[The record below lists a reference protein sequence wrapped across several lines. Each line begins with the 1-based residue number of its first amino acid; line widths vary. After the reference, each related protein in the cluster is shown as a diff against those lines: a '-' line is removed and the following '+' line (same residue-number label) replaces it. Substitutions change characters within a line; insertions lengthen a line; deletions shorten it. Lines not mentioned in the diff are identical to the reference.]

1 MNQETLI
8 DIQNLQVYFPIR
20 SGLFQ
25 RQTGVVKAVDD
36 VSLTI
41 HKGETVGLV
50 GESGCGKTTIGRAI
64 VRLNQPNGGKI
75 MYQGQDLLAAK
86 GNELRNLRKDIQIV
100 FQDPYSSLNP
110 RKTVRHLISEVLT
123 VQKGCTPREA
133 GEKVEDLMVQVGLNP
148 VYADRYPHEFSGGQ
162 RQRVAIA
169 KALALQPKF
178 IVCDEAVSALD
189 VSIQSQIINLLL
201 DLKEK
206 YGITY
211 LFISHAMNVVEH
223 LSDRVAVMYLGKLME
238 YAPAEELFSSPAHP
252 YTKALLSAVPLLS
265 GQETRKRIVLEGDVP
280 SASHIP
286 SGCRFHTRCYMADE
300 RCRTEEPC
308 MREICPGH
316 FACCHKV

>member
-25 RQTGVVKAVDD
+25 RKTGVVKAVDD
-36 VSLTI
+36 VSLSI

-75 MYQGQDLLAAK
+75 LYQGQDLLTAK
-86 GNELRNLRKDIQIV
+86 GNELRSLRKDIQIV

-110 RKTVRHLISEVLT
+110 RKTVRHLISEVLM
-123 VQKGCTPREA
+123 VQKGCTPKEA
-133 GEKVEDLMVQVGLNP
+133 GEKVEDLMIQVGLNP

-223 LSDRVAVMYLGKLME
+223 LSDRVAVMV
-238 YAPAEELFSSPAHP
+238 H
-252 YTKALLSAVPLLS
+252 LSHLD
-265 GQETRKRIVLEGDVP
+265 K
-280 SASHIP
+280 
-286 SGCRFHTRCYMADE
+286 
-300 RCRTEEPC
+300 
-308 MREICPGH
+308 
-316 FACCHKV
+316 